1 MKKIILCILTL
12 GVLTLTS
19 CSSDDDGS
27 INIENASVS
36 IDNTLM
42 DFDVAVQNIQSF
54 RVMSFSNS
62 SDDSKYFIITL
73 ERDEVGNEAVASVSY
88 VTVDGT
94 YGYTK
99 NTVDNPATI
108 SSDIEINTSNAFK
121 GTLSGVLSKYI
132 EGVGYETIT
141 VESGNFEVTF

>member
-27 INIENASVS
+27 INIENASIS

-88 VTVDGT
+88 LTVDGT
-94 YGYTK
+94 YRYDK
-99 NTVDNPATI
+99 YTVDNPATI
-108 SSDIEINTSNAFK
+108 SSDIEINTSNTFK

-141 VESGNFEVTF
+141 VESGNFDVTF